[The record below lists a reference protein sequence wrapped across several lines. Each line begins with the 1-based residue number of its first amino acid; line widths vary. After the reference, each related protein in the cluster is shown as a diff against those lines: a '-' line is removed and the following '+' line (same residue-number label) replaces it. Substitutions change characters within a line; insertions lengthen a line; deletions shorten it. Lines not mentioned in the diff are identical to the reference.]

1 MGQEWKLM
9 GVAGLFLLPLLI
21 LSLFLKSTQN
31 ENLAKVRF
39 EKIQASYPQEKDSSG
54 RVR

>member
-1 MGQEWKLM
+1 MSLEWKLM

-21 LSLFLKSTQN
+21 LSLYLNSGHSEKTAQ
-31 ENLAKVRF
+31 VRF
-39 EKIQASYPQEKDSSG
+39 EQFQDAHPQAKVSSG